1 MNWVVQ
7 FDKEFIQKLGRKE
20 MRRYGVRVKF
30 TGYAYV
36 EVDCPNGE
44 DPEEYAID
52 ILFHYPIEAWSKQNY
67 SSIHLH
73 GHTHGRLYSTDIAHK
88 YRYDVG
94 VDSNNYMPIS
104 ITQVMEKIGF
114 K

>member
-20 MRRYGVRVKF
+20 MRRYGVLVRF
-30 TGYAYV
+30 TGTTYV

-52 ILFHYPIEAWSKQNY
+52 IADPKNIDEWEIEA
-67 SSIHLH
+67 
-73 GHTHGRLYSTDIAHK
+73 
-88 YRYDVG
+88 
-94 VDSNNYMPIS
+94 VDTEEVDPN
-104 ITQVMEKIGF
+104 E
-114 K
+114 